1 MQTNPFINLDILYF
15 LIRATATS
23 IAASN
28 QTRGSSELNLGIL
41 VMIIDD
47 FPNELLWRLWL
58 QQANTNVS
66 NDVSTTSDGVLQESP
81 QVRVWFHAKCPEKVR
96 SPWVRERLVRGPTF
110 KPEWGSIEITK
121 VMAHMLHEVRSV
133 EIGILPVYN

>member
-1 MQTNPFINLDILYF
+1 MTRSNAGTIAPSNK
-15 LIRATATS
+15 TAD
-23 IAASN
+23 
-28 QTRGSSELNLGIL
+28 SSQLNLGIL

-58 QQANTNVS
+58 RQTNNS
-66 NDVSTTSDGVLQESP
+66 TSDDKEGIQESP
-81 QVRVWFHAKCPEKVR
+81 RVRIWFHAKCPEKIR

-121 VMAHMLHEVRSV
+121 VMAHMLHEVCTSLLMSCV
-133 EIGILPVYN
+133 LYV